1 MAKIMSLGGKL
12 TALVCHPNQKV
23 SKAEEQTYLSK
34 TFDCDILSNKPDS
47 FSFVTV
53 LNHLLVSFLN

>member
-1 MAKIMSLGGKL
+1 MSLGGKL

-23 SKAEEQTYLSK
+23 NKAEEQTYLSK
-34 TFDCDILSNKPDS
+34 NFDCDTLSNKPDS
-47 FSFVTV
+47 FSFVIG